1 MKAYYFLKVYSAIL
15 TFETVAER
23 NKRKI
28 NKYIGTNFEAVKISK
43 S

>member
-1 MKAYYFLKVYSAIL
+1 MKAYYFLKVIL

>member
-1 MKAYYFLKVYSAIL
+1 MRAYYFLKAYSVIFL
-15 TFETVAER
+15 FQKVTER